1 MTTRRQ
7 IATSGAPK
15 AIGPYAQAV
24 LVDGWLWCSGQ
35 VALDPATGNLVTEG
49 LDEAAARKQTVRV
62 LENLRAVLAAGGAA
76 PADVV
81 RCTVY
86 LADIAHF
93 AAMNEEYGRFFG
105 TERPPARATVEVSR
119 LPKGALVEIDCVARV
134 AATAP

>member
-1 MTTRRQ
+1 MRRQ
-7 IATSGAPK
+7 IASPDAPK

-35 VALDPATGNLVTEG
+35 IALDPATGHMVADG
-49 LDEAAARKQTVRV
+49 LDEAAARKQAVRV
-62 LENLRAVLAAGGAA
+62 LDNLREVLAAGGATA
-76 PADVV
+76 ADVV

-86 LADIAHF
+86 LADISHF
-93 AAMNEEYGRFFG
+93 AAVNEEYARFFG

-134 AATAP
+134 LSTRD